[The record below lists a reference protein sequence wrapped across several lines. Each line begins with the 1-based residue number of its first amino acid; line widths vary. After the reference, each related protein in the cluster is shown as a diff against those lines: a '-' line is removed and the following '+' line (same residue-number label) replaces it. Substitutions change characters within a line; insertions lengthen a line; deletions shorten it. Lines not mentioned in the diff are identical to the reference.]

1 MHPYPFLASLILAAT
16 QATSLAAQLN
26 GVVTDRS
33 GNPLSGV
40 VVKLVS
46 TGDSTRSASD
56 GSWRLGWS
64 TGSPARNPSRAGA
77 SGILVRQEGR
87 LRLDVDGCRIDGK
100 REALG
105 GGGTIPAASRSP
117 RASSASSDTLALRW
131 KGASFK
137 RPLTS
142 SVQVDD
148 LGRTSLDTAGLE
160 RFEIRASRHEV
171 MGLAGL
177 RLDVLSMDSSHR
189 DSLALRLHMTGTA
202 VEMADF
208 AAFLDIAQYFDAA
221 GFNRPARIASAKV
234 SRQRPRLAEEGCAI
248 GDRCDWAFDIPL
260 DSLVFAPQSR
270 LEIRI
275 VFTRHVQAGDTTG
288 MVLGAPTH
296 DPYAGADW
304 SFRPHWRDA
313 TMDYAGVPAMAR
325 DEVDSLPILVPVNPY
340 VQLVRGGLSIY
351 GRPPESE
358 D

>member
-1 MHPYPFLASLILAAT
+1 MHPYPFLASLILVAT
-16 QATSLAAQLN
+16 QATSLAAQLK

-64 TGSPARNPSRAGA
+64 TGSPARNPSRTGA
-77 SGILVRQEGR
+77 SGILVHQEGR
-87 LRLDVDGCRIDGK
+87 LRLDVDGRRIDGK

-105 GGGTIPAASRSP
+105 GSTTIPAASRSP

-137 RPLTS
+137 RPLS
-142 SVQVDD
+142 SSEQVDD

-160 RFEIRASRHEV
+160 RFEIRASRFDA

-177 RLDVLSMDSSHR
+177 RLDVLSMDSSRR

-202 VEMADF
+202 AEMADF
-208 AAFLDIAQYFDAA
+208 AAFLDIAQFFDAA
-221 GFNRPARIASAKV
+221 GFSQPARIASAMV
-234 SRQRPRLAEEGCAI
+234 SRQRPGLADGVCAT
-248 GDRCDWAFDIPL
+248 GARCDWFFDIPL
-260 DSLVFAPQSR
+260 DSLVFTPQSR

-288 MVLGAPTH
+288 IVLGSPTH
-296 DPYAGADW
+296 NPFAGADW
-304 SFRPHWRDA
+304 SFRPHWSNA
-313 TMDYAGVPAMAR
+313 TMDYAGVSAIAQ
-325 DEVDSLPILVPVNPY
+325 DEVDRLPILVPVNPY